1 MSQTLAAAGAR
12 RQPAGRPAPAPR
24 GAARPPRPTLRV
36 VRPPATDRGRALFV
50 IACLALLVGGLLSLL
65 MINTAL
71 AQGSFALHDLQESS
85 GELSDQQQALH
96 QDIDLQAAPARL
108 AKRAKALGMVPSTNA
123 AFLRLSDGKVLGVA
137 QPAPTPSPHTVKA
150 TASASP
156 SATASATSSGKG
168 TDGKGT
174 DGSTTKTR

>member
-1 MSQTLAAAGAR
+1 
-12 RQPAGRPAPAPR
+12 
-24 GAARPPRPTLRV
+24 V

-50 IACLALLVGGLLSLL
+50 VACLTLLVGGLLSLL

-71 AQGSFALHDLQESS
+71 AQGSFTLHDLQETS
-85 GELSDQQQALH
+85 GELTDQQQALQ
-96 QDIDLQAAPARL
+96 QDIDVQAAPARL

-137 QPAPTPSPHTVKA
+137 QPAPTPTPHTVKA

-156 SATASATSSGKG
+156 SATASPTSSGQATTGKSAKG
-168 TDGKGT
+168 TGGGAKGT